1 MNGILVV
8 SESEWVLIFLVFEQ
22 QKGFPLG
29 CSVPQTLEMA
39 NGDTFDFPFMQSAN
53 QTPCVCTKSNYYL
66 LCAFNW
72 KLFQITGGGNGIGK
86 AIAFELARHGCKIAI
101 VDIDH
106 QAAMT
111 TANAV
116 KKMHVV
122 DVRGYC
128 VSGRLHQSIDRMNV
142 LLYNYTTYYNVMN
155 FHLMAGRYKWLCS
168 HVHIAYTNWKW
179 YRSHRHTD
187 Q

>member
-1 MNGILVV
+1 MY
-8 SESEWVLIFLVFEQ
+8 EWNIDSFWERMSSNIPSIWTTE
-22 QKGFPLG
+22 GFPLG

-128 VSGRLHQSIDRMNV
+128 VSGRLHQSIDQWMF
-142 LLYNYTTYYNVMN
+142 YYTTI
-155 FHLMAGRYKWLCS
+155 L
-168 HVHIAYTNWKW
+168 
-179 YRSHRHTD
+179 HTKMWWISI
-187 Q
+187 